1 MDRDDLAY
9 KAWIGNAKTDRAL
22 HGWTQTMSFRG
33 DVFGQTIACP
43 HWSAP
48 LPRPPGIYWRRTGGK
63 THTVEVVR

>member
-1 MDRDDLAY
+1 MSETRAELAY
-9 KAWIGNAKTDRAL
+9 KARIGNVRIDLVLQRWEQFNAMT
-22 HGWTQTMSFRG
+22 
-33 DVFGQTIACP
+33 TIACP

>member
-1 MDRDDLAY
+1 MSETRAELAY
-9 KAWIGNAKTDRAL
+9 KARIGNAKVDAVDAKCLKRL
-22 HGWTQTMSFRG
+22 HHQLWEA
-33 DVFGQTIACP
+33 IECP